1 LYAEFV
7 QVQCIIYIRSFLTIN
22 VNMIAKL
29 FADASVWL
37 ACASVIATFDIRSP
51 VKDGVPVLP
60 PVRHTD
66 GAIP

>member
-1 LYAEFV
+1 MPNHM
-7 QVQCIIYIRSFLTIN
+7 SFLTVN

-37 ACASVIATFDIRSP
+37 ACASVIATFDIRPP

-60 PVRHTD
+60 PVKYTD

>member
-1 LYAEFV
+1 M
-7 QVQCIIYIRSFLTIN
+7 SFLTVN

-37 ACASVIATFDIRSP
+37 ACASVIATFDIRPP

-60 PVRHTD
+60 PVKYTD